1 MTATKDG
8 DGVLRH
14 REGSRHRREA
24 TINRNGEEMRQSTD
38 DGRRPTTLDAAEER
52 GIRQP
57 AIPATATAIA
67 TVMETDG
74 KHWVDGG
81 VASGGGGNGILLW
94 I

>member
-1 MTATKDG
+1 MATDDG

-14 REGSRHRREA
+14 REGSRHRREVA
-24 TINRNGEEMRQSTD
+24 INCNGEEMQQSTD

-57 AIPATATAIA
+57 AIPATAT
-67 TVMETDG
+67 ETDG
-74 KHWVDGG
+74 ERWVAGG
-81 VASGGGGNGILLW
+81 VASGGGENGILLW